1 MKKSK
6 NLYLEGGPIE
16 IRGKAAERFWRLVK
30 NPKKASHEEK
40 ERMIHACKIINGGNL
55 LWYR

>member
-16 IRGKAAERFWRLVK
+16 IRGKAAERFWRLIK
-30 NPKKASHEEK
+30 NPKKASHEERERVFNAHK
-40 ERMIHACKIINGGNL
+40 ELNL
-55 LWYR
+55 IRCDLW

>member
-16 IRGKAAERFWRLVK
+16 IRGKAAERFRRLVK

-55 LWYR
+55 LW

>member
-16 IRGKAAERFWRLVK
+16 IHGKAAERFWRLIK
-30 NPKKASHEEK
+30 NPKKASPEERERVFNAHK
-40 ERMIHACKIINGGNL
+40 ELNL
-55 LWYR
+55 IRCDLW

>member
-16 IRGKAAERFWRLVK
+16 IRGKAAERFWRLIR
-30 NPKKASHEEK
+30 NPKKASPEEK
-40 ERMIHACKIINGGNL
+40 ERVFNAHKELNL
-55 LWYR
+55 IRCDLW

>member
-16 IRGKAAERFWRLVK
+16 IRGKAAERFWRLIK
-30 NPKKASHEEK
+30 NPKKASPEEK
-40 ERMIHACKIINGGNL
+40 ESVFNACNVINGGKL
-55 LWYR
+55 LWE

>member
-16 IRGKAAERFWRLVK
+16 IRGKAAERFWRLIK
-30 NPKKASHEEK
+30 NPKKASPEEK
-40 ERMIHACKIINGGNL
+40 ERVFNACNVINGGKL
-55 LWYR
+55 LWE